1 VENMPEQPPQGA
13 RSSDALLDDAARM
26 ILSMPGYDIEDESDR
41 KRLRVQLAAMF
52 PRDKEYLANLAIERA
67 LQLAAGTDPP
77 SS

>member
-1 VENMPEQPPQGA
+1 MENMPEQPPQGA

-52 PRDKEYLANLAIERA
+52 PRDKEYLADLAIERA

>member
-26 ILSMPGYDIEDESDR
+26 VLSMPGYDIEDESDR

-52 PRDKEYLANLAIERA
+52 PPDKEYLADLAIERA
-67 LQLAAGTDPP
+67 LQLANAD
-77 SS
+77 S